1 MRAYQDMV
9 FTTAARLIGDDRQAE
24 DIAQEVFLKA
34 YENFDQLRTSSS
46 AGGWLKT
53 VSRNLSLNH
62 IFRYRR
68 RWRMFSEMRQDDSE
82 EDAPEVEFAV
92 PDDVIAG
99 VDAGVRHGLVEDAL
113 QQLPERQRLPLV
125 LYHFE
130 ELSYEEIAE
139 RLGVSLAKV
148 KTDIFRA
155 RGALSKLL
163 AQVEARAAAA
173 HWRRGFAHW
182 PIAARVAFLAA
193 SVGVVKVALSLVMWL
208 STPLDSRAPAFDLP
222 SQLDWL
228 QTLFVAVGSIA
239 RTVPSLWVHAGI
251 AVLAIMYVALFGIG
265 ASAYRT
271 MRAAH

>member
-1 MRAYQDMV
+1 MSV
-9 FTTAARLIGDDRQAE
+9 AE
-24 DIAQEVFLKA
+24 DLERKITQVLR
-34 YENFDQLRTSSS
+34 DQPLRRAPAT
-46 AGGWLKT
+46 LE
-53 VSRNLSLNH
+53 
-62 IFRYRR
+62 RR
-68 RWRMFSEMRQDDSE
+68 
-82 EDAPEVEFAV
+82 V
-92 PDDVIAG
+92 
-99 VDAGVRHGLVEDAL
+99 
-113 QQLPERQRLPLV
+113 
-125 LYHFE
+125 
-130 ELSYEEIAE
+130 
-139 RLGVSLAKV
+139 
-148 KTDIFRA
+148 
-155 RGALSKLL
+155 L

-193 SVGVVKVALSLVMWL
+193 SVGVVKIALSLVMWL